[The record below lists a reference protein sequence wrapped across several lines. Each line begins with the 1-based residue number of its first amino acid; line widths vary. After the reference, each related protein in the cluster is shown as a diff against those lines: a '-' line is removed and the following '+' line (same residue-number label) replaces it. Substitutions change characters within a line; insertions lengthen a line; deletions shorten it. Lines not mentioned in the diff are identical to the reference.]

1 MKTVKFDDNTLSI
14 LKNFSSINQ
23 SLLFKPGSFLATIS
37 PTKTIMAR
45 ANVDLGLES
54 TFAIYDMSKF
64 LSAMS
69 LFTAPELIVNDKF
82 LTMQSDG
89 RKLNY
94 TFADPSLIVS
104 PPDKEIK
111 LPSVDVEFELKNE
124 VLTTVLKASGVL
136 ALPEISVLGE
146 DGVIS
151 ICATD
156 SKNPSGD
163 VYSIEVGNTENAF
176 RAIFKT
182 ENLKMIPGDYD
193 VKISSKGISCFT
205 GRDVEYFVAVESNSS
220 F

>member
-1 MKTVKFDDNTLSI
+1 MKTVKFDDNTVAI
-14 LKNFSSINQ
+14 LKNFSAINQ
-23 SLLFKPGSFLATIS
+23 SLLFKPGPFLATIS

-45 ANVDLGLES
+45 ANVNLDLDS
-54 TFAIYDMSKF
+54 TFAIYDMPKF

-69 LFTAPELIVNDKF
+69 LFTAPELIVEDKF
-82 LTMQSDG
+82 LTMQSNG

-124 VLTTVLKASGVL
+124 SLGAVLKASGIL
-136 ALPEISVLGE
+136 SLPEISIIGE
-146 DGVIS
+146 DGIVS
-151 ICATD
+151 VCATD
-156 SKNPSGD
+156 SKNPSSD
-163 VYSIEVGNTENAF
+163 VYSIQVGATNSTF